1 MREGS
6 QRVVLAALSANLGIA
21 VAKFV
26 GFAVTGSASLLA
38 EAVHSVADTGNQ
50 GLLVLGGIR
59 AQREPSEEHPFG
71 YGRERYFWA
80 FIVALVLFTFGSL
93 FALYEGVAKIRHPHE
108 LESPAWAI
116 GILLLALVLE
126 SLALRTAAREANR
139 LRGGESWWTFIRR
152 AKSPEIPVVLLED
165 SGAVVGLLFALAGV
179 GLALVTGDARFD
191 AAGSVAIGL
200 LLGVIAIVLAG
211 EMKSLLIGE
220 AARPRQARRIREL
233 LARASHVRRIH
244 EFRTLHVG
252 PDEILVAAK
261 VELDAAL
268 SFEEVATALDRAE
281 LQVRGEVPEV
291 RWMYLEPQ
299 QSPLE

>member
-1 MREGS
+1 MREGTR
-6 QRVVLAALSANLGIA
+6 RVVLAALSANLGIA

-93 FALYEGVAKIRHPHE
+93 FALYEGVAKIRHPHQ

-126 SLALRTAAREANR
+126 SLALRTAAGEANR
-139 LRGGESWWTFIRR
+139 LRRGEPWWTFIRR
-152 AKSPEIPVVLLED
+152 AKSPEVPVVLLED
-165 SGAVVGLLFALAGV
+165 TGAVVGLLFALAGI

-220 AARPRQARRIREL
+220 AARPRQALRIREL
-233 LARASHVRRIH
+233 LASASHFRQIH
-244 EFRTLHVG
+244 ELRTLHVG

-268 SFEEVATALDRAE
+268 SFEEVATALDQAE
-281 LQVRGEVPEV
+281 LQVRAEVPEV

-299 QSPLE
+299 QSVPG